1 MIGYLFLGEW
11 GPIDV
16 VRPNPLISHNLL
28 GGKTDTK
35 IVRKRGIFVKRK
47 YPARERASAR
57 HHQLTLNGTEASS
70 ARTPF
75 QRICT
80 PMQTSKNEAS
90 CMITLM
96 AVGPSTRASLS
107 ENP

>member
-1 MIGYLFLGEW
+1 MTGYLFLGEW

-16 VRPNPLISHNLL
+16 VRPNPRVSHNLL
-28 GGKTDTK
+28 GSETDNK
-35 IVRKRGIFVKRK
+35 IVRKARVFVKRK
-47 YPARERASAR
+47 YPSGERQQCFS
-57 HHQLTLNGTEASS
+57 QLNGTEASN

-80 PMQTSKNEAS
+80 PMQTNKNDAS
-90 CMITLM
+90 CMITLI